1 MNQLDSRPPTLT
13 YPIASHSDPS
23 TLPSVAGQRPLPGR
37 RLIVLVPDA
46 ESDYTPVVH
55 RIWELAKAFG
65 GRVQFLGLCNDAAQE
80 PSLRRQLVTLS
91 ALVGD
96 GSVSAESKI
105 ESGSNWLNAVKS
117 NWREGDVL
125 VCFTEQRAGTR
136 RRPLSQLL
144 ESNFAATI
152 YVLNDL
158 AQPDRA
164 QSNWKSVAMA
174 WAGSIGILLGFFWLQ
189 VKIDQASS
197 NWVGMAVLILSIPVE
212 ILLIWIWNSLF
223 E

>member
-1 MNQLDSRPPTLT
+1 MTKLDSHPPTLT
-13 YPIASHSDPS
+13 YPIASHSDP
-23 TLPSVAGQRPLPGR
+23 LPDH
-37 RLIVLVPDA
+37 RLIVLIPDA

-96 GSVSAESKI
+96 KTVAAESKI
-105 ESGSNWLNAVKS
+105 EFGSNWLNAVKS

-136 RRPLSQLL
+136 HRPLSQLL
-144 ESNFAATI
+144 KSNFAATV
-152 YVLNDL
+152 YVLDNFS
-158 AQPDRA
+158 QPDRA
-164 QSNWKSVAMA
+164 LSNWKSATMA
-174 WAGSIGILLGFFWLQ
+174 WAGSIGIILGFFWLQ
-189 VKIDQASS
+189 IKVNQISS
-197 NWVGMAVLILSIPVE
+197 NWVGIAMLIISIPIE

>member
-1 MNQLDSRPPTLT
+1 MTQLDSRPPTLT
-13 YPIASHSDPS
+13 YPIASHSD
-23 TLPSVAGQRPLPGR
+23 PLPGR

-46 ESDYTPVVH
+46 ESDYTPAVH

-96 GSVSAESKI
+96 GSVSAESRI
-105 ESGSNWLNAVKS
+105 ESGNNWLNAVKS

-152 YVLNDL
+152 YLLDDL
-158 AQPDRA
+158 VQPDRA
-164 QSNWKSVAMA
+164 RSSWKSAAMA

-197 NWVGMAVLILSIPVE
+197 NWVEMAVLLLSIPVE

>member
-1 MNQLDSRPPTLT
+1 MTQLDSRPPTLT
-13 YPIASHSDPS
+13 YPIASHSD
-23 TLPSVAGQRPLPGR
+23 PLPGR

-46 ESDYTPVVH
+46 ESDYTPVIH

-65 GRVQFLGLCNDAAQE
+65 GRVQFLGLCNEAAQE
-80 PSLRRQLVTLS
+80 SSLRRQLVTLS

-96 GSVSAESKI
+96 ESVSAESKI

-117 NWREGDVL
+117 NWLEGDVL

-152 YVLNDL
+152 YMLDNL
-158 AQPDRA
+158 SQPDHTQA
-164 QSNWKSVAMA
+164 NWKSAAMA
-174 WAGSIGILLGFFWLQ
+174 WAGSIGIILGFFWLQ

-197 NWVGMAVLILSIPVE
+197 NWMGMVVLMLSIPVE

-223 E
+223 G